1 VETDFILKLVF
12 FGLAHWLLVPFAL
25 ESLIARDRVLGGHKA
40 PWAIAIIFFTCF
52 GSLFYLMLH
61 PQPANQRNYQ
71 LASRRTSNRRGL

>member
-1 VETDFILKLVF
+1 METEFILKLVF

-40 PWAIAIIFFTCF
+40 PWAIVIIFLTCF

-61 PQPANQRNYQ
+61 PQPANQRNYH
-71 LASRRTSNRRGL
+71 LTRRASNRRGL